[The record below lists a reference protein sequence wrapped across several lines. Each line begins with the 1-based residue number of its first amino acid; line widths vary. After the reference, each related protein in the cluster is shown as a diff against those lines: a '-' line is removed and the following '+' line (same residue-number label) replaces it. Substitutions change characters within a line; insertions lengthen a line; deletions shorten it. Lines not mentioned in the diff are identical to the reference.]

1 MTTDNRANKIR
12 DALLR
17 VHHAKIPP
25 VNVSFEVALEEIE
38 AKHAKIIDKIPPASL
53 EKMPVADLAIILDKP
68 SSVNMDKRAYHKA
81 RSLWGR
87 KCKKWD
93 VPTGHEG
100 VSRDKR
106 LYNRQR
112 YLGLKKAEIG
122 PERLEMAMTIRKLIN
137 SLTPVLEAHG
147 SNQVA
152 EARATYGHAPLSS
165 ADLAEI
171 DRVLRWCEKQICQ
184 ADGQGA

>member
-68 SSVNMDKRAYHKA
+68 SSVDMDKRAYHKA

-87 KCKKWD
+87 KCKKWA
-93 VPTGHEG
+93 VSTAHEG
-100 VSRDKR
+100 VTKDREK
-106 LYNRQR
+106 YNRER
-112 YLGLKKAEIG
+112 YLQGRGASGKKAR
-122 PERLEMAMTIRKLIN
+122 RLETF
-137 SLTPVLEAHG
+137 
-147 SNQVA
+147 
-152 EARATYGHAPLSS
+152 
-165 ADLAEI
+165 AEI
-171 DRVLRWCEKQICQ
+171 KSVLANLEVTGHKVPMILREGGGSAAEDTMNISRSQFAKLKMLIAELQ
-184 ADGQGA
+184 ANS